1 LGRTVKGIEDFSGL
15 RFPTTPLA
23 LGATAAAGTAAVG
36 GMPVVAAVAAGTGVG
51 VGLARL
57 SRKRRRAEILR
68 ELIKSTDKMIQGANV
83 TAETMATL
91 RADKVMLAQMLNE
104 VNQEPENEQ

>member
-1 LGRTVKGIEDFSGL
+1 MV
-15 RFPTTPLA
+15 
-23 LGATAAAGTAAVG
+23 AAIAGGTAAG
-36 GMPVVAAVAAGTGVG
+36 I
-51 VGLARL
+51 GLARL

-68 ELIKSTDKMIQGANV
+68 ELIKSTDRMIQGANV

-91 RADKVMLAQMLNE
+91 RADKVMLAQMLSE

>member
-1 LGRTVKGIEDFSGL
+1 
-15 RFPTTPLA
+15 
-23 LGATAAAGTAAVG
+23 
-36 GMPVVAAVAAGTGVG
+36 MPVVASIAGGAAVG

-68 ELIKSTDKMIQGANV
+68 ELIKTTDRMIQGANV

-91 RADKVMLAQMLNE
+91 RADKVMLAQMLSE